1 MLSCDRSLARRV
13 LVVHEMHDRAARD
26 SDAPSGV
33 RARFLDGAKRNSTMP
48 KIVIAEADP
57 GMRDWLGPV
66 LAPLGAEIHEARDG
80 NELERMIEQAGP
92 FDLVITS
99 SQLPVQSGLQVLA
112 RARGRGVSTPFVVVT
127 SIHQCLLR
135 VFVSDAEGTVL
146 SSRVV
151 DGDNLRTL
159 ASNLI
164 EAGRNRA

>member
-1 MLSCDRSLARRV
+1 
-13 LVVHEMHDRAARD
+13 
-26 SDAPSGV
+26 
-33 RARFLDGAKRNSTMP
+33 
-48 KIVIAEADP
+48 
-57 GMRDWLGPV
+57 
-66 LAPLGAEIHEARDG
+66 
-80 NELERMIEQAGP
+80 
-92 FDLVITS
+92 
-99 SQLPVQSGLQVLA
+99 
-112 RARGRGVSTPFVVVT
+112 VVVT